1 MNIWQ
6 QAYTWLN
13 DPLNWTNPDG
23 IIARTVEHLWI
34 SAAAVGL
41 AIVVAWPVG
50 IWLGHPGR
58 GGATVV
64 TVANLTRAIPTVA
77 LLTIFPL
84 TAIGFGYQPII
95 LALAVFAM
103 PPLLANAYLGRTGG
117 GSRRHAT
124 PRGAW
129 ACPARQTVFRVELPL
144 AVPYL
149 AAGFRTAAVQVVATA
164 TLAAFVNG
172 GGLGMIISRGFGLG
186 LASGGG
192 QVVAGALDRDR
203 ALRDPRRSARA
214 RRAPA
219 HAAQPAADHAAP
231 RPRRPTRSRPHAD
244 RRCFRTRQRDQLSD
258 SNACRGVIPVEIVVP
273 AGLSGVLRAG
283 SSCPSDTRCRDG
295 SDLACIG
302 RPSRPHRDTKGGQTG
317 CLRVHID

>member
-41 AIVVAWPVG
+41 AIAVAWPIG
-50 IWLGHPGR
+50 IWLGHLGR

-64 TVANLTRAIPTVA
+64 TVANLTRAIPTLA

-84 TAIGFGYQPII
+84 TAIGFGYKPII
-95 LALAVFAM
+95 YALAIFAV
-103 PPLLANAYLGRTGG
+103 PPLLANAYLGVREVDPDITD
-117 GSRRHAT
+117 AA
-124 PRGAW
+124 RGMGLS
-129 ACPARQTVFRVELPL
+129 ARQTVLRVELPL

-192 QVVAGALDRDR
+192 QVVAGALIVIVLCVTLDGLL
-203 ALRDPRRSARA
+203 ALVERLLTPRNLRRTAR
-214 RRAPA
+214 RRAPT
-219 HAAQPAADHAAP
+219 AADA
-231 RPRRPTRSRPHAD
+231 
-244 RRCFRTRQRDQLSD
+244 L
-258 SNACRGVIPVEIVVP
+258 
-273 AGLSGVLRAG
+273 
-283 SSCPSDTRCRDG
+283 PSAR
-295 SDLACIG
+295 
-302 RPSRPHRDTKGGQTG
+302 
-317 CLRVHID
+317 

>member
-23 IIARTVEHLWI
+23 ILARTVEHLWI

-41 AIVVAWPVG
+41 AIAVAWPVG
-50 IWLGHPGR
+50 IWLGHLGR
-58 GGATVV
+58 GGPSVV

-84 TAIGFGYQPII
+84 TAIGFGYKPII
-95 LALAVFAM
+95 FALALFAL
-103 PPLLANAYLGRTGG
+103 PPLLANAYLGVREVDPDITD
-117 GSRRHAT
+117 AA
-124 PRGAW
+124 RGMGLS
-129 ACPARQTVFRVELPL
+129 ARQTVFRVELPL

-192 QVVAGALDRDR
+192 QVVAGALIVIVLCMTLDGLL
-203 ALRDPRRSARA
+203 ALVERLLTPRNLRRTARGAPTAADALPSAR
-214 RRAPA
+214 
-219 HAAQPAADHAAP
+219 
-231 RPRRPTRSRPHAD
+231 
-244 RRCFRTRQRDQLSD
+244 
-258 SNACRGVIPVEIVVP
+258 
-273 AGLSGVLRAG
+273 
-283 SSCPSDTRCRDG
+283 
-295 SDLACIG
+295 
-302 RPSRPHRDTKGGQTG
+302 
-317 CLRVHID
+317 

>member
-6 QAYTWLN
+6 QAFTWLN

-41 AIVVAWPVG
+41 AVAVAWPVG
-50 IWLGHPGR
+50 VWLGHAGR

-64 TVANLTRAIPTVA
+64 AIANLTRSIPTVA

-84 TAIGFGYQPII
+84 TAIGFGYPPII
-95 LALAVFAM
+95 LALALFAL
-103 PPLLANAYLGRTGG
+103 PPLLANAYLGIREVDPDVTEAAQGMG
-117 GSRRHAT
+117 LS
-124 PRGAW
+124 
-129 ACPARQTVFRVELPL
+129 ARQVVFRVELPL

-192 QVVAGALDRDR
+192 QVVAGALIVIVLCV
-203 ALRDPRRSARA
+203 ALDGLLALVERVLTPRNLRQAA
-214 RRAPA
+214 RRRVPT
-219 HAAQPAADHAAP
+219 AADA
-231 RPRRPTRSRPHAD
+231 
-244 RRCFRTRQRDQLSD
+244 L
-258 SNACRGVIPVEIVVP
+258 P
-273 AGLSGVLRAG
+273 AS
-283 SSCPSDTRCRDG
+283 P
-295 SDLACIG
+295 
-302 RPSRPHRDTKGGQTG
+302 
-317 CLRVHID
+317 